1 MRADAA
7 LLAGTAQPSSEPWAP
22 FDPRAVRFLAGL
34 SGAIRRAP
42 ESRRHEAVY
51 AFGFWCRQ
59 ARLEA
64 LERRHSRS
72 GIRVGRGLVFHVPP
86 SNVPALF
93 AYTMAIGLLAGNAN
107 IVRLSTRRGEADAA
121 LLALL
126 RQELDRPEHRE
137 VKERLSIVSYGRDS
151 EITAAYC
158 ARCDARVVWGGD
170 DTAAAIR
177 AMPVPPHAVELVFP
191 DRWSL
196 ALFSQAAFSAMSGE
210 ERAET
215 ARRFYNDT
223 YQMDQN
229 ACASPQLVLWLT
241 DGGTADCR
249 SLWWAAVAE
258 QAARRYELDGWR
270 AARKK
275 ELLCRCIMTMRTPA
289 IASVERY
296 GGDLLYAAWLDQ
308 LPAGPAGVRGGFGL
322 FFQSEIHRLE
332 ELLPLLSPRVQT
344 LVCGGMEPGP
354 LARWLAQ
361 HGARGVDRV
370 VPPGRALEMDTIW
383 DGRDLIAGLS
393 RRIEWG

>member
-1 MRADAA
+1 MRDDVT
-7 LLAGTAQPSSEPWAP
+7 LLAGSAQPFPDPWVP
-22 FDPRAVRFLAGL
+22 FDPRAMRFLADL
-34 SGAIRRAP
+34 SGALRRAP
-42 ESRRHEAVY
+42 EIRRYEAAY
-51 AFGFWCRQ
+51 AFGFWCRRV
-59 ARLEA
+59 RLEA
-64 LERRHSRS
+64 LERRHSLS
-72 GIRVGRGLVFHVPP
+72 GVRVGRGLVFHVPP

-93 AYTMAIGLLAGNAN
+93 AYTMSIGLLAGNSN

-126 RQELDRPEHRE
+126 KQVLDSPEHQE
-137 VKERLSIVSYGRDS
+137 VKDRLSIVSYGRDS
-151 EITAAYC
+151 GITAAYC

-170 DTAAAIR
+170 VTAAAIR

-215 ARRFYNDT
+215 ARRFYHDT
-223 YQMDQN
+223 YQLDQN
-229 ACASPQLVLWLT
+229 ACASPHLVLWLT

-249 SLWWAAVAE
+249 SLWWTAVAE
-258 QAARRYELDGWR
+258 QAARRYNLGGWQ

-275 ELLCRCIMTMRTPA
+275 ELLCRCIMTMRTPS

-296 GGDLLYAAWLDQ
+296 GGNLLYVACLDQ
-308 LPAGPAGVRGGFGL
+308 LPAGPAGARGGFGL
-322 FFQSEIHRLE
+322 FFQSELHCLE

-344 LVCGGMEPGP
+344 LVCGGMEPEP
-354 LARWLAQ
+354 LARWLAR

-370 VPPGRALEMDTIW
+370 VSPGRALEMDTIW
-383 DGRDLIAGLS
+383 DGRDLIEGLS